1 MLGKKRGIRTI
12 GAMVTFIPQRLE
24 EFEPPAAGGL
34 LAVQPLYSWSWA
46 TGCKSTEVGND
57 VAQGPAR
64 PFYHGY

>member
-34 LAVQPLYSWSWA
+34 LAA
-46 TGCKSTEVGND
+46 TLQLVLGHWMQV
-57 VAQGPAR
+57 
-64 PFYHGY
+64 Y